1 MTASTEELTGIND
14 IGSIIATSIK
24 EYFNDINKQAI
35 ETVKRNA
42 LKLKVLEQCDLKNM
56 DFKDYLTSI
65 NRLFDIIFL
74 DPPYKMN
81 NVDEILSLIYQYK
94 LLKSKGIIA
103 FEMESQT
110 NPDSKYYKIIKDR
123 SYGIKRVVIY
133 KEEI

>member
-1 MTASTEELTGIND
+1 MTRSN
-14 IGSIIATSIK
+14 II
-24 EYFNDINKQAI
+24 
-35 ETVKRNA
+35 
-42 LKLKVLEQCDLKNM
+42 DLKNM

>member
-1 MTASTEELTGIND
+1 M
-14 IGSIIATSIK
+14 
-24 EYFNDINKQAI
+24 
-35 ETVKRNA
+35 
-42 LKLKVLEQCDLKNM
+42 KLKIALVDDVESDLLLLETDLMCAAKGRHQITFLKYKSGDLLLSDDITN
-56 DFKDYLTSI
+56 
-65 NRLFDIIFL
+65 FDIIFL